1 MELNTY
7 HLGEHFMYA
16 IIDIAG
22 AQFKVA
28 QNDRINAPKLAGEV
42 GSTVEF
48 EKIILLTGDNGD
60 IKVGKPYVEGAKVQA
75 TIMGHG
81 KDKKV
86 TIFKKIK
93 REGYTLFKGHRQQH
107 TTLKIDA
114 IIG

>member
-1 MELNTY
+1 
-7 HLGEHFMYA
+7 MYA
-16 IIDIAG
+16 IVDIAG

-28 QNDRINAPKLAGEV
+28 QNDQINAPRLAGEA

-48 EKIILLTGDNGD
+48 EKIIRLSGDSGD
-60 IKVGKPYVEGAKVQA
+60 VKVGKPYVEGAKVQA
-75 TIMGHG
+75 TIVGHG
-81 KDKKV
+81 QDKKV

-93 REGYTLFKGHRQQH
+93 SEGYTLFKGHRQQH

>member
-1 MELNTY
+1 
-7 HLGEHFMYA
+7 MYA
-16 IIDIAG
+16 IVDIAG

-28 QNDRINAPKLAGEV
+28 QNDKINAPKLPGEA

-48 EKIILLTGDNGD
+48 EKIVLLTGENGD
-60 IKVGKPYVEGAKVQA
+60 VKVGKPYVEGAKVQA
-75 TIMGHG
+75 TIVGHG
-81 KDKKV
+81 QDKKV
-86 TIFKKIK
+86 IIFKKIK

>member
-1 MELNTY
+1 
-7 HLGEHFMYA
+7 MYA

-28 QNDRINAPKLAGEV
+28 QNDQILAPKMAGEIGAMVELEKIMMLAGEN
-42 GSTVEF
+42 GSV
-48 EKIILLTGDNGD
+48 KI
-60 IKVGKPYVEGAKVQA
+60 GKPYLEGAKVQA

-81 KDKKV
+81 KGKKV

-107 TTLKIDA
+107 TKLKIDA